1 MIRLPL
7 NKILNVNK
15 ILKIRKELT
24 QELLRDPSLLELEKR
39 LQLLEM
45 GDLIEDAKHIYTMIS
60 LDESR
65 TENNETLHSVIYDDS
80 DDLEL
85 LLDNFKEDVKGL
97 IKNFPKREREI
108 FLMYYGIGYIRPYT
122 LKEIGI
128 DLGLTRE
135 RIRQIKKHVIEKLQ
149 EKKDT
154 NILKSYNG
162 IR

>member
-15 ILKIRKELT
+15 IINCRKELA
-24 QELLRDPSLLELEKR
+24 QDLLRDPTINELEEELKR
-39 LQLLEM
+39 RGLEDM
-45 GDLIEDAKHIYTMIS
+45 IGDAKNIYTMVS
-60 LDESR
+60 LDQPR
-65 TENNETLHSVIYDDS
+65 TENDETLHSVIYDDS

-85 LLDNFKEDVKGL
+85 ILDNFEYDVQDL
-97 IKNFPKREREI
+97 IKTFPKREQEI
-108 FLMYYGIGYIRPYT
+108 FLMYYGVGYIRSYT

-135 RIRQIKKHVIEKLQ
+135 RIRQIKKHVIEKLR

-154 NILKSYNG
+154 NILKEYHE